1 MAFLGKNFH
10 WFIGV
15 VEDRFD
21 PLKVGRL
28 RVRCLGI
35 HTGDKLTLPTADLPW
50 ASVLLPTTSA
60 GISGLGQSPS
70 FIVEGSWVWGYFR
83 DGNDLL
89 QELVVIG
96 TLPGRPSELGNPDKG
111 FYDPN
116 RRDPINEDK
125 PDYKISVYPKEMA
138 EPDTN
143 RLAVNNPDKE
153 HSTLTGKS

>member
-35 HTGDKLTLPTADLPW
+35 HTDDKLTLPTVDLPW
-50 ASVLLPTTSA
+50 ASVILPTTSA

-70 FIVEGSWVWGYFR
+70 FIVEGAWCGDILEMKV
-83 DGNDLL
+83 NKNLL
-89 QELVVIG
+89 L
-96 TLPGRPSELGNPDKG
+96 
-111 FYDPN
+111 
-116 RRDPINEDK
+116 
-125 PDYKISVYPKEMA
+125 SVQC
-138 EPDTN
+138 
-143 RLAVNNPDKE
+143 LA
-153 HSTLTGKS
+153 SQQS